1 MLIFRPSEFKCFKYS
16 VQIVMGMFL
25 PSGLLKCIFL
35 FSKTA
40 QDLLCVA
47 FVQYLLN
54 PQKSC
59 FQSKHSKMNVALQWN
74 VSIVLEVFL
83 LWL

>member
-1 MLIFRPSEFKCFKYS
+1 MYIFILQNNPR
-16 VQIVMGMFL
+16 L
-25 PSGLLKCIFL
+25 
-35 FSKTA
+35 T
-40 QDLLCVA
+40 LCC

-54 PQKSC
+54 SSEELFSKQT
-59 FQSKHSKMNVALQWN
+59 FQMNVALQWN